1 MMFRKGDNTMQST
14 VPPNGSA
21 AARALPR
28 NATKERGVPSDGL
41 PTRKEEE
48 VKKPSSRIVRW
59 GRPHGVLTSEADR
72 MKRFVLLLVAAVAVA
87 ILVGACQ
94 SQQVGEMQRE
104 SRSIQPENADSVRA
118 RLMMGAGE
126 LKVSGAADALMEGD
140 FSYNVADWKPEVN
153 YDISGE
159 TGELTVEQGSSEGVR
174 LSGDARNEWDVR
186 LNDEV
191 PTDLV
196 VEMGAG
202 ESDLDLD
209 SLTLTGLDL
218 EMGAGKTTVD
228 LTGDY
233 AQDFDAS
240 IEGGVGEATVLV
252 PSEVGVRVRAEGG
265 LGKINAEG
273 FRREGQAYVNDIY
286 GDSDVTLDVDVQG
299 GVGEINLEVV

>member
-1 MMFRKGDNTMQST
+1 MRWLAVVLVVASVFL
-14 VPPNGSA
+14 GSC
-21 AARALPR
+21 
-28 NATKERGVPSDGL
+28 GVQG
-41 PTRKEEE
+41 K
-48 VKKPSSRIVRW
+48 
-59 GRPHGVLTSEADR
+59 
-72 MKRFVLLLVAAVAVA
+72 
-87 ILVGACQ
+87 
-94 SQQVGEMQRE
+94 QVGEMQHE
-104 SRSIQPENADSVRA
+104 SRSIQPENAKSVRA
-118 RLMMGAGE
+118 HLIMGAGE
-126 LKVSGAADALMEGD
+126 LKMSGAADALMEAD
-140 FSYNVADWKPEVN
+140 FSYNVSKWKPKVN
-153 YDISGE
+153 YDVSGD
-159 TGELTVEQGSSEGVR
+159 TGELSIEQGSGEGVR
-174 LSGDARNEWDVR
+174 LDSKARNEWDIR

-218 EMGAGKTTVD
+218 QMGAGKTTVD

-233 AQDFDAS
+233 ARSFDSS

-273 FRREGQAYVNDIY
+273 FRREGEAYVNDAY
-286 GDSDVTLDVDVQG
+286 GDSDVTLDVDVRG